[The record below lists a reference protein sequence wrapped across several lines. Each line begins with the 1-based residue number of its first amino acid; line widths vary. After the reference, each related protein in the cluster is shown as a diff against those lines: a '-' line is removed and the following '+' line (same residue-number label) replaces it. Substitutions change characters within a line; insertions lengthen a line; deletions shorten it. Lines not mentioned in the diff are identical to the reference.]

1 MSHEAWT
8 DCHSCLTSFDARKS
22 ASLTLCDNCERLI
35 RTLTNTLRVSA
46 IQRVYL
52 VSYEQA
58 KRMREYLLTKI
69 KAEAG

>member
-8 DCHSCLTSFDARKS
+8 DCQSCLTSFDARKS
-22 ASLTLCDNCERLI
+22 ASPTLCDNCERLD
-35 RTLTNTLRVSA
+35 RTVMNTLRVSA

-52 VSYEQA
+52 VSYERA

-69 KAEAG
+69 KVEAG